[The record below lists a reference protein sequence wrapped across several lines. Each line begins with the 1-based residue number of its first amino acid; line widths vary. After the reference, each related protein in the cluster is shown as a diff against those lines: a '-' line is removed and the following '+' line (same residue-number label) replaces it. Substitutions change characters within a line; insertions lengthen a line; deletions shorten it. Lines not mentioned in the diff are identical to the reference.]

1 MYIYIY
7 VCINIYIY
15 TLLSSFNW
23 FPRYINVCIDIYMRI
38 PIYIYVYFFCV
49 VDSLHMAFMSH
60 SLVGSRVALPGS
72 HISGKHI
79 VNN

>member
-1 MYIYIY
+1 MYKHIYIHPTVQLQLVSSVY
-7 VCINIYIY
+7 KCVCIYIHAY
-15 TLLSSFNW
+15 T
-23 FPRYINVCIDIYMRI
+23 Y
-38 PIYIYVYFFCV
+38 IYIYVYFFCV